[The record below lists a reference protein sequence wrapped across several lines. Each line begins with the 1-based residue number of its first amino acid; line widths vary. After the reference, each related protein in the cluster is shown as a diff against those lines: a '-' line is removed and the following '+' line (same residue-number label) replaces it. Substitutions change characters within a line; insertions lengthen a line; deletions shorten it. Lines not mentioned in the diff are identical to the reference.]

1 MSTTIDLADIKKL
14 RAHTGAGIGDCKK
27 ALEATQ
33 GDFELALEELRKKGM
48 DKAAKKGGRVAAEG
62 LVMVEMDAQRAQLI
76 ELNCE
81 TDFVARNQDFV
92 AFSTAIS
99 KAAFSGQA
107 QDIETCLNLPFDDAQ
122 SIEQARQA
130 MVGKIGENI
139 QIRRLSAC
147 VADQGSLTSYIHG
160 TKIAVVVAYTGDEK
174 VARDVA
180 MHITANQPLAVH
192 PEDVDANVA
201 KKEEQRYAE
210 QAAESG
216 KPADIQARMVAGKM
230 KKFLEDVSLMCQPFV
245 KNADVT
251 VAEYLKQNATTIHSF
266 MRLAVGEGIEV
277 KKENFAEEVA
287 KMTEE

>member
-1 MSTTIDLADIKKL
+1 MSTIDLADIKKL
-14 RAHTGAGIGDCKK
+14 RAQTGAGIGDCKK
-27 ALEATQ
+27 ALEASQ
-33 GDFELALEELRKKGM
+33 GDFDMALEELRKKGM

-62 LVMVEMDAQRAQLI
+62 LVLVEMAEGRGQII

-92 AFSTAIS
+92 DFATAIS
-99 KAAFSGQA
+99 KAAFAGQA
-107 QDIETCLNLPFDDAQ
+107 NTIEACLALPFEGSQ
-122 SIEQARQA
+122 TIEQARQA

-139 QIRRLSAC
+139 QIRRIQAC
-147 VADQGSLTSYIHG
+147 VAQKGTLTHYSHG
-160 TKIAVVVAYTGDEK
+160 TKIAVVVEYEGDER

-180 MHITANQPLAVH
+180 MHITANQPLAIH
-192 PEDVDANVA
+192 PEEVDANIAA
-201 KKEEQRYAE
+201 KEQQFFAE

-216 KPADIQARMVAGKM
+216 KPAEIQARMVDGKM
-230 KKFLEDVSLMCQPFV
+230 KKFLEEVSLMCQPFV
-245 KNADVT
+245 KNADMT
-251 VAEYLKQNATTIHSF
+251 VAAYLKAHNTSIHGF